1 MQLTGAGRSC
11 DHLVNEH
18 VRDSAT
24 STDDPARKEHLSGES
39 TRDRIATLHKNLPIC
54 RELYIIYIIERG
66 LRVITACELAGRDD
80 RPAERRCATICRSS

>member
-39 TRDRIATLHKNLPIC
+39 TRDRIATLHKNLPI
-54 RELYIIYIIERG
+54 
-66 LRVITACELAGRDD
+66 
-80 RPAERRCATICRSS
+80 